1 MHSPSE
7 EAGKTKNMVGD
18 YKIGSEVI
26 GVGSYAIVRHAYN
39 TRTSQ
44 QVAVKIIDL
53 THPQIRDRA
62 FREAEVLREVGR
74 HKNIIALYDFHEDDR
89 HLYLFMEYASGGDL
103 FSHVHRLGTLSE
115 GKARYFFKQCVDAL
129 GYCHE
134 RRVAHHD
141 IKLENMLLTTEQ
153 SLRLSDFGLSQKL
166 HAMEG
171 GITSYGGSPLYMAPE
186 VFSLQPHN
194 EQVDVWSL
202 GICLYVMVSGT
213 FPFVANNYTD
223 LEEKVLFDDVPSI
236 YGISEHLNDLIQGM
250 LRKDPLKRLS
260 LAIIRQHRWVVEKGR
275 YL

>member
-1 MHSPSE
+1 
-7 EAGKTKNMVGD
+7 
-18 YKIGSEVI
+18 
-26 GVGSYAIVRHAYN
+26 
-39 TRTSQ
+39 
-44 QVAVKIIDL
+44 
-53 THPQIRDRA
+53 
-62 FREAEVLREVGR
+62 
-74 HKNIIALYDFHEDDR
+74 
-89 HLYLFMEYASGGDL
+89 LYLFMEYASGGDL
-103 FSHVHRLGTLSE
+103 FTYVHRLGTLSE

-129 GYCHE
+129 AYCHE

-166 HAMEG
+166 NPMEG

-236 YGISEHLNDLIQGM
+236 YGISEYLNDLIQGM